1 MDLKLKEALDKMILT
16 ASGWR
21 SIFSADGNGES
32 CRKDILPAHK
42 IIVAAAAKVFSDSLS
57 GIDGVILVGRDTRPT
72 GEAIAD
78 AVIRSILLEGR
89 ELKYAGIAAAPEI
102 MALAR
107 KSKTAGFVYISA
119 SHNPIGNNGIK
130 FGLSDGG
137 VLKADKNAL
146 LVSALK
152 TFLVNDALT
161 EGILS
166 LLESVSAEKLAGVYT
181 AQDENKKAALTAYRD
196 FTEEVITGSEAP
208 SERKNIFHILREA
221 IEKRPLGIAADFNGS
236 ARTVSIDRDF
246 FSALGC
252 NFSSINGKPGE
263 IAHNIIP
270 EGNSLIPCRE
280 FLESMRKQDTSFIL
294 GYMPDCDGDRGN
306 LAVWDESSGGARIL
320 RAQEVFALACVAE
333 LSYLVWKDELK
344 YDSSG
349 KALNK
354 AALAVNDPT
363 SLRIDRIAKI
373 FDASVFRAEVGEA
386 NVVALA
392 GILREK
398 GCLVRTLGEGSSGG
412 TIIHPSTVR
421 DPIDTLGAIIKL
433 LSIKSGEKKGL
444 FEIWC
449 ELSNRKL
456 SNQKS
461 LYREDFT
468 LADIISS
475 LPAFVTTE
483 TVSSDALLNVKTLD
497 HGLLKGRYQKIFIQE
512 WEEKKSFL
520 METYGI
526 SSWEAI
532 AYNGTEE
539 KRGISSFSDAG
550 RGGLK
555 IEFSNLT
562 GEKVAFIW
570 MRGSGTEPVFRIMAD
585 AEGQDNSLE
594 RTLIEWQRQMVL
606 KADRLVSD

>member
-1 MDLKLKEALDKMILT
+1 MCLRIKEAFDKMILT

-21 SIFSADGNGES
+21 SIFSADGDGES
-32 CRKDILPAHK
+32 SRKDILPAHK
-42 IIVAAAAKVFSDSLS
+42 VIVVAAAKVFSDFLS

-72 GEAIAD
+72 GEAIVD
-78 AVIRSILLEGR
+78 AVIRSLISAGR
-89 ELKYAGIAAAPEI
+89 ELKYAGIIAAPEI

-107 KSKTAGFVYISA
+107 KTKTSGFVYISA
-119 SHNPIGNNGIK
+119 SHNPIGHNGIK

-137 VLKADKNAL
+137 VLKADKNVL

-152 TFLVNDALT
+152 TFLAREELT
-161 EGILS
+161 EGLLT
-166 LLESVSAEKLAGVYT
+166 LLENVSAEKLAGVY
-181 AQDENKKAALTAYRD
+181 AALDENKKAAFAAYRE

-208 SERKNIFHILREA
+208 SDRENVFHILQDA
-221 IEKRPLGIAADFNGS
+221 VKKKPLGIAADFNGS

-246 FSALGC
+246 FRALGC
-252 NFSSINGKPGE
+252 NFYGVNDRPGE
-263 IAHNIIP
+263 IAHNIVP
-270 EGNSLIPCRE
+270 EGESLIPCRD
-280 FLESMRKQDTSFIL
+280 FLESARKKDPRLVL

-306 LAVWDESSGGARIL
+306 LVIWDESLCGARIL
-320 RAQEVFALACVAE
+320 KAQEVFALACVAE
-333 LSYLVWKDELK
+333 LSYLVWKGELK
-344 YDSSG
+344 YDSNG

-363 SLRIDRIAKI
+363 SLRINRVAKA
-373 FDASVFRAEVGEA
+373 FDAGVFRAEVGEA
-386 NVVALA
+386 NVVELA
-392 GILREK
+392 GKLREK
-398 GCLVRTLGEGSSGG
+398 GYLVRILGEGSSGG

-421 DPIDTLGAIIKL
+421 DPIDTLGAIVKL
-433 LSIKSGEKKGL
+433 LSIKSGKSGEKRGL

-449 ELSNRKL
+449 DF
-456 SNQKS
+456 SNQKG

-468 LADIISS
+468 VADIISS

-483 TVSSDALLNVKTLD
+483 SISNDAILNIKTLD
-497 HGLLKGRYQKIFIQE
+497 HGLLKGKYQKIFLRE

-526 SSWEAI
+526 SSWDVI

-539 KRGISSFSDAG
+539 KRGIPSFADAG

-555 IEFSNLT
+555 IEFSNPA
-562 GEKVAFIW
+562 GEAVAFIW

-585 AEGQDNSLE
+585 AVGPDNSLE
-594 RTLIEWQRQMVL
+594 QTLIEWQRQMTL
-606 KADRLVSD
+606 QSDL